1 MPDVLL
7 DPELLAILTIAG
19 LAVSLVLAV
28 LLFVVARRLAAL
40 RREHA
45 QAFPDS
51 AEDVV
56 AVLSRHTEQLATVRE
71 DLGTVHAN
79 TERLRDLLRSTT
91 SRVGI
96 VRYDAFEDMGGAL
109 SFSAALLEEHGSGL
123 VLSAINGRSETRSY
137 GKPIV
142 RGESEHHLS
151 HEEVAAIDAAIEGRP
166 PSTVQPE
173 PRRKRRAS

>member
-7 DPELLAILTIAG
+7 DPELLAVLVIAALG
-19 LAVSLVLAV
+19 LSLVLAV
-28 LLFVVARRLAAL
+28 WLVVSTRRLAAL

-71 DLGTVHAN
+71 DITTIHSN
-79 TERLRDLLRSTT
+79 TERLRDLLRGTV
-91 SRVGI
+91 SRIGL

-109 SFSAALLEEHGSGL
+109 SFSAALLDEHGTGL
-123 VLSAINGRSETRSY
+123 VISAINGRSETRSY
-137 GKPIV
+137 GKPV
-142 RGESEHHLS
+142 VAGASEHHLS
-151 HEEVAAIDAAIEGRP
+151 HEEAEAISAAIDGRA
-166 PSTVQPE
+166 PSTLQPE